1 MYRGEI
7 SYAIIP
13 LVICAKTGVTILP
26 WFRLVYAYKPR
37 RENLSN
43 GTKVVDFL
51 YALDGSY
58 L

>member
-13 LVICAKTGVTILP
+13 LVICAKIGHTILP

-37 RENLSN
+37 AENLEN

-51 YALDGSY
+51 YPLDRSY